1 MHNIVTYPTSMA
13 QWQALINEATVGA
26 HIRLNED
33 LESYLVFLLM
43 RFTSQPQIASSVL
56 AIDFLSAFGDNISD
70 KAGQLQDVG
79 DKCLLLAG
87 LFPGRAERKHV
98 RISYFIHLGQSA
110 YSSLSTVSQQSLAAL
125 FNELSDAFVPL
136 TDVLLTAR
144 SLNRESCLT
153 PLQAEELY
161 HDTHSSVAKKVLPKG
176 CVVGAYDLNKLDP
189 KH

>member
-1 MHNIVTYPTSMA
+1 MQNIVTYPTSMA
-13 QWQALINEATVGA
+13 QWHALINEATVGA

-43 RFTSQPQIASSVL
+43 RFTAKPDMAGSVL
-56 AIDFLSAFGDNISD
+56 AIDFLSAFTD
-70 KAGQLQDVG
+70 KAFDKPGQLQEVG

-110 YSSLSTVSQQSLAAL
+110 YSSLSSVSQQSLAIL
-125 FNELSDAFVPL
+125 FSDLSDAFVPL

-144 SLNRESCLT
+144 SLNADCGLT

-161 HDTHSSVAKKVLPKG
+161 ADTQSQAAKEALPEEA
-176 CVVGAYDLNKLDP
+176 VVSIHYP
-189 KH
+189 KKFDE

>member
-1 MHNIVTYPTSMA
+1 MQDIVTYPTSLA
-13 QWQALINEATVGA
+13 QWQALINEATVDA

-43 RFTSQPQIASSVL
+43 RFSTKPEIAKSVL
-56 AIDFLSAFGDNISD
+56 AIDFLSAFSDNAPDRS
-70 KAGQLQDVG
+70 GQLQLVG

-110 YSSLSTVSQQSLAAL
+110 YSSLSSVSTPSWAPL
-125 FNELSDAFVPL
+125 FNALSDAFVPL
-136 TDVLLTAR
+136 TDILLTAR
-144 SLNRESCLT
+144 SLNQVPALT

-161 HDTHSSVAKKVLPKG
+161 SDTHSSVAKRTLPEGGVLGIVASK
-176 CVVGAYDLNKLDP
+176 NKKL
-189 KH
+189 

>member
-1 MHNIVTYPTSMA
+1 MA
-13 QWQALINEATVGA
+13 QWQALINEATVDA

-43 RFTSQPQIASSVL
+43 RFSTQPEIAHSVL
-56 AIDFLSAFGDNISD
+56 ALDFLSAFNDNVMDRS
-70 KAGQLQDVG
+70 GQLQQVG

-110 YSSLSTVSQQSLAAL
+110 YSSLSAVSSLSWAGL
-125 FNELSDAFVPL
+125 FNDLSNAFVPL

-144 SLNRESCLT
+144 SLNQVSALT

-161 HDTHSSVAKKVLPKG
+161 SDTHSSAAKRTLPQG
-176 CVVGAYDLNKLDP
+176 CVLGGYGFNPPTFKN
-189 KH
+189 

>member
-1 MHNIVTYPTSMA
+1 MQNIVTYPTSLA
-13 QWQALINEATVGA
+13 QWQALISEATVGA

-43 RFTSQPQIASSVL
+43 RFSTKPEIAQSVL
-56 AIDFLSAFGDNISD
+56 AIDFLSAFDDNVADRS
-70 KAGQLQDVG
+70 GQLQQVG

-98 RISYFIHLGQSA
+98 RISYFIHLGRSA
-110 YSSLSTVSQQSLAAL
+110 YSSLSYVSTPSWAGL
-125 FNELSDAFVPL
+125 FNDLSAAFVPL

-144 SLNRESCLT
+144 SLNQVPALT

-161 HDTHSSVAKKVLPKG
+161 SDTKSSAARRALPEGGVLGMINQK
-176 CVVGAYDLNKLDP
+176 NRKI
-189 KH
+189 

>member
-1 MHNIVTYPTSMA
+1 MKDFSRYPTALA
-13 QWQALINEATVGA
+13 QWQGLINEASLSA

-43 RFTSQPQIASSVL
+43 RFSTRPEIAESVL
-56 AIDFLSAFGDNISD
+56 AIDFLSACSD
-70 KAGQLQDVG
+70 KTWDQPGQLQQVG

-110 YSSLSTVSQQSLAAL
+110 YSSLSSLSKPSWAVL
-125 FNELSDAFVPL
+125 FNELSNAFVPL
-136 TDVLLTAR
+136 TDVLLSAR
-144 SLNRESCLT
+144 SLNQAPTLT

-161 HDTHSSVAKKVLPKG
+161 RDTQSSAAQRTLPKG
-176 CVVGAYDLNKLDP
+176 CVIGALHKSIR
-189 KH
+189 KT

>member
-1 MHNIVTYPTSMA
+1 MQNIVTYSTSLA
-13 QWQALINEATVGA
+13 QWHALINEATVDA
-26 HIRLNED
+26 HIRLTED

-43 RFTSQPQIASSVL
+43 RFSTEPEIAHSVL
-56 AIDFLSAFGDNISD
+56 AIDFLSAFSGNAPDRS
-70 KAGQLQDVG
+70 GQLQQVG

-110 YSSLSTVSQQSLAAL
+110 YSSLSSVSTPSWAQL
-125 FNELSDAFVPL
+125 FNALSTAFVSL

-144 SLNRESCLT
+144 SLNQAPALT

-161 HDTHSSVAKKVLPKG
+161 SDTHSSAAKRKLPEGGVLEMG
-176 CVVGAYDLNKLDP
+176 NKSVR
-189 KH
+189 KI